1 MTTAAL
7 HPKRLVVL
15 VDGMADEG
23 RDTPLCLAHTPC
35 MDLLAR
41 LGRTGLLRTIPPGY
55 PPGSEAGILSILG
68 YDLSR
73 CFPGRG
79 ALEAVG
85 LGVDLRPSDVA
96 FRCNLVHVDASGRLA
111 DYAAGGIT
119 TGEAA
124 QLASALQQ
132 SLGGGRVRFLAG
144 TEHRLLLL
152 LADGM
157 PGVRCVSPLDALRRP
172 LLSSL
177 PAGHSPDAAL
187 LRSLV
192 LRSREVLEGHEVNR
206 LRRLRGLPTA
216 NAIWPYGP
224 GHCPVLPPLSALH
237 PALRTGAVV
246 AAPGLVR
253 GIGRCAGL
261 RVPDVP
267 GATGG
272 YDTDYA
278 AKAGVA
284 LRALQVEDF
293 VLLHVEAADT
303 AGHEGDRERKRLV
316 LEDVDRLV
324 VRPLYDELAR
334 WPQPVTLVVLPD
346 HATPCSLRVHTAAPV
361 PYLVWRRGIGPDGAT
376 AFNEE
381 AVARCHP
388 RADEAAVAAPGRTVG
403 AVQGISVLEL

>member
-73 CFPGRG
+73 SFPGRG

-206 LRRLRGLPTA
+206 LRRLRGVF
-216 NAIWPYGP
+216 W
-224 GHCPVLPPLSALH
+224 
-237 PALRTGAVV
+237 
-246 AAPGLVR
+246 
-253 GIGRCAGL
+253 
-261 RVPDVP
+261 
-267 GATGG
+267 
-272 YDTDYA
+272 
-278 AKAGVA
+278 
-284 LRALQVEDF
+284 
-293 VLLHVEAADT
+293 
-303 AGHEGDRERKRLV
+303 RK
-316 LEDVDRLV
+316 
-324 VRPLYDELAR
+324 
-334 WPQPVTLVVLPD
+334 
-346 HATPCSLRVHTAAPV
+346 SM
-361 PYLVWRRGIGPDGAT
+361 
-376 AFNEE
+376 AFHQQIPN
-381 AVARCHP
+381 
-388 RADEAAVAAPGRTVG
+388 GNL
-403 AVQGISVLEL
+403 AVQWEVSKKG